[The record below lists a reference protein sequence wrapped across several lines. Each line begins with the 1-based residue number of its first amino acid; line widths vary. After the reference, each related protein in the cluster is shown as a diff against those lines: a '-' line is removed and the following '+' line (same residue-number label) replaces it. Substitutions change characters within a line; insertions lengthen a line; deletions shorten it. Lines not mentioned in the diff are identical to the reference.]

1 MGCGSFGDLKM
12 KYQIYKDGFTSNCT
26 HCDFYNRYEMYEF
39 DADDDADAFKKAE
52 SYQHKCEQNM
62 LNAGVDPS
70 DWDPSFVQNVSR
82 YNAETDDF
90 ENIEY

>member
-1 MGCGSFGDLKM
+1 M

-26 HCDFYNRYEMYEF
+26 HCEFFNRYEMYEF
-39 DADDDADAFKKAE
+39 DALNDTDAFKKAE
-52 SYQHKCEQNM
+52 SYQYECEKNM
-62 LNAGVDPS
+62 INAGVDPS
-70 DWDPSFVQNVSR
+70 DWDPCFVQNVSR